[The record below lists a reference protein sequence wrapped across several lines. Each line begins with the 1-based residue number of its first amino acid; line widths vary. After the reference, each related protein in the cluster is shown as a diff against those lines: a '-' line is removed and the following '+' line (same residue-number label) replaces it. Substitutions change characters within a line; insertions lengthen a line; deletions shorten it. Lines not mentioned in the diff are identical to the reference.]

1 MSRLAPI
8 LTVLLGIVAIWYLAA
23 VWMNSTW
30 VYDQA
35 ERAGTTVSFAEM
47 VPQTMDQD
55 GRFCRR
61 RIRWGRNCGRGC
73 SGRR

>member
-1 MSRLAPI
+1 MTRALPV
-8 LTVLLGIVAIWYLAA
+8 LTVLIGIIAIWYAAA

-47 VPQTMDQD
+47 VP
-55 GRFCRR
+55 
-61 RIRWGRNCGRGC
+61 
-73 SGRR
+73 